1 MSAPDPAADAAWM
14 RRCLALADRARG
26 RTAPNPMVGAVI
38 VRDGELL
45 GEGWTYPPPG
55 AHGEIA
61 ALSRVADARGATMYV
76 NLEPCCHWGRTPPCT
91 DALIKAGVSRVV
103 VGMVDPFPKV
113 AGRGIAQLRDAGI
126 EVEVGVEE
134 AACQELNGGFVKALQ
149 RGLPRVWLKAAA
161 TLDGR
166 IADSRGASKWI
177 TGEAAREEGRRW
189 RDKLD
194 GILVGSG
201 TLLADDPALTAR
213 LEGGADPLPAVLDS
227 RLRCPE
233 DARIFQGSR
242 RPVIYCREDAPE
254 RELPADIV
262 RLPAGPGGLDL
273 EAALRDLCGRGVH
286 NLLVEG
292 GGRVHRSFLDGGLAD
307 RLLLFLAPLA
317 LAGGQGFIAGP
328 PLALAEAP
336 RWRLRGVRQVGAD
349 ALLEIDLAGD

>member
-1 MSAPDPAADAAWM
+1 VSAPDPAADAAWM

-189 RDKLD
+189 RTTRRSPRGWRGAPIPCPRCSTAVCAAPK
-194 GILVGSG
+194 
-201 TLLADDPALTAR
+201 TPASSRAR
-213 LEGGADPLPAVLDS
+213 A
-227 RLRCPE
+227 
-233 DARIFQGSR
+233 AR
-242 RPVIYCREDAPE
+242 
-254 RELPADIV
+254 
-262 RLPAGPGGLDL
+262 
-273 EAALRDLCGRGVH
+273 
-286 NLLVEG
+286 
-292 GGRVHRSFLDGGLAD
+292 
-307 RLLLFLAPLA
+307 
-317 LAGGQGFIAGP
+317 
-328 PLALAEAP
+328 
-336 RWRLRGVRQVGAD
+336 
-349 ALLEIDLAGD
+349 